1 MIMKN
6 KFLLMAF
13 MALFLTGAFAQESTK
28 TEPAYNK
35 WSLEG
40 GVGVTKPFGYFSSGY
55 RSATPDFFAA
65 ELGVRYMLN
74 EFFGLKLNLGY
85 DQFTEADNS
94 VGSFTT
100 DMYNLSLQGVANLG
114 RAMKFET
121 WTKTFNLLAHAGL
134 GVGSLEYDNPAA
146 GIDGEDV
153 DYVGNF
159 LGGLTLQVRVS
170 PRVSLYGDVTAIK
183 NYRQDVSFAGLRQI
197 SGDNLPLVINGTVG
211 LSVALGKK
219 PVHADWYISD
229 QAITDAFNSRLTAV
243 ETGLTENKAA
253 DRQLAGRVDELG
265 RKVDDLDR
273 KVANLPKGGTET
285 DPNEL
290 IAKLIN
296 DGYVNIY
303 FDFNSPKIKGAA
315 NTMNILR
322 TYLVNNPG
330 VNVDL
335 LGYADE
341 RGTEEYNQKLSQKRA
356 DAVAKM
362 LVDAGIDASRLNAV
376 GKGEDISIDKNTP
389 EAYQLARRVTFVVK

>member
-1 MIMKN
+1 MKN
-6 KFLLMAF
+6 KILLMAF
-13 MALFLTGAFAQESTK
+13 MALFFTGTFAQKSTK

-40 GVGVTKPFGYFSSGY
+40 GIGVTKPYNQSSPGFY
-55 RSATPDFFAA
+55 AATPDFLAA
-65 ELGVRYMLN
+65 ELGVRYMFN
-74 EFFGLKLNLGY
+74 ELFGMKFAFGY
-85 DQFTEADNS
+85 DQFTEGDDS
-94 VGSFTT
+94 QGPFTT
-100 DMYNLSLQGVANLG
+100 DLYNLSFQGVANLG
-114 RAMKFET
+114 RMMKFES
-121 WTKTFNLLAHAGL
+121 WTKTFNLLAHAGV
-134 GVGSLEYDNPAA
+134 GVGSFEYDNPAA
-146 GIDGEDV
+146 RIDGEDV

-159 LGGLTLQVRVS
+159 LGGLTLQFRLS
-170 PRVSLYGDVTAIK
+170 PRVSVYGDVTTLK
-183 NYRQDVSFAGLRQI
+183 NFRQDVSYAGLKEI
-197 SGDNLPLVINGTVG
+197 SGDNMPLIFNGTVG

-219 PVHADWYISD
+219 PVHADWYLSD
-229 QAITDAFNSRLTAV
+229 RAITDAFNSRLTAAENSLV
-243 ETGLTENKAA
+243 ENNTA
-253 DRQLAGRVDELG
+253 DQRLAGRVDDLG

-273 KVANLPKGGTET
+273 KVANLPKGTET
-285 DPNEL
+285 DPNAL

-303 FDFNSPKIKGAA
+303 FDFNSTNIKGAT

-341 RGTEEYNQKLSQKRA
+341 RGTEEYNKKLSQKRA

-362 LVDAGIDASRLNAV
+362 LVDAGIDASRLNAQ